1 MHKIS
6 RRNIFIYSVFAVVSV
21 ILAYY
26 LWQYGKYVT
35 PAKIGGVAPNIKA
48 VTVTGQKFQLKSLKG
63 ETVLLNFFTPW
74 CPPCLQE
81 TPDLITFSKQ
91 YGHQI
96 HVVLIDR
103 GDDNVLVRNYVKKY
117 HLPSEMTV
125 LFDQTDF
132 WSPPYGV
139 TGQPETFLISSNG
152 RIINHI
158 IGPLT
163 EAQMVQYAKEAGM
176 KTH

>member
-1 MHKIS
+1 MHKVP
-6 RRNIFIYSVFAVVSV
+6 RRNIIIFSVAAIVAG
-21 ILAYY
+21 ILGYY

-35 PAKIGGVAPNIKA
+35 PAKIGDITPDIKA
-48 VTVTGQKFQLKSLKG
+48 VTVTGQSFELKNLQG
-63 ETVLLNFFTPW
+63 DPVFLNFFTPW
-74 CPPCLQE
+74 CPPCIQE
-81 TPDLITFSKQ
+81 TPDLIAFAKQ
-91 YGHQI
+91 YGKRI

-103 GDDNVLVRNYVKKY
+103 GDDSVLVRNYVSKY
-117 HLPSEMTV
+117 HIPSEMTV
-125 LFDQTDF
+125 LLSSTDH

-152 RIINHI
+152 RIVKHI

-176 KTH
+176 KNP